1 MGWSAFNGVPPS
13 KAFLWT
19 ATSGILALPTLGGQ
33 NSAAQA
39 INGESQ
45 IAGFSDVSQ
54 TVTHAVLWT
63 APNQIQHLGT
73 LGGNDATA
81 QSMNDLGQVV
91 GWSTL
96 Q

>member
-1 MGWSAFNGVPPS
+1 MQD
-13 KAFLWT
+13 L
-19 ATSGILALPTLGGQ
+19 GILGGP

-39 INGESQ
+39 INSKSQ
-45 IAGFSDVSQ
+45 IVGFSDLSQ

-63 APNQIQHLGT
+63 APNQIQDRGT
-73 LGGNDATA
+73 LGGNYATA
-81 QSMNDLGQVV
+81 QSINDLGQVV